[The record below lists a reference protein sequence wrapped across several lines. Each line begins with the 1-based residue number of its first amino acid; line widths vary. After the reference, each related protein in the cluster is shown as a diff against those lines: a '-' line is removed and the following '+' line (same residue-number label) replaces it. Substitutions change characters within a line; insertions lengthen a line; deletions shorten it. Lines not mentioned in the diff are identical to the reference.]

1 MSAMSQLKHQ
11 GNVISL
17 EAVSGE
23 TALLSALNRLPSYLG
38 KVQGIFADQLGRTMR
53 TMLDFA
59 ASFTNSSRR
68 LRRLDYARYRDTKV
82 QVPQG
87 LKTDMLSYVKV
98 LGSATE
104 SVTKIDR
111 EVIEPL
117 LAWLNSNLG
126 RPEDLRSLT
135 GGISV
140 AGFKPINSEAVLKT
154 IDACFSTD
162 GRQEAM
168 VPYGQAI
175 KRSADW
181 DEIDK
186 VSADIRRAFSPALHK
201 NIQAKMGDLQ
211 VTLDTLIMRLTKDP
225 ARYSPNAKV
234 LKEIVD
240 SAYQAAE
247 AIELYGILRHRY
259 QEFEHSV
266 EQIGKDLD
274 K

>member
-1 MSAMSQLKHQ
+1 MSMSQLKHQ

-17 EAVSGE
+17 EAASGD
-23 TALLSALNRLPSYLG
+23 TALLSALSRLPSYLG
-38 KVQGIFADQLGRTMR
+38 KVQGVFRDQLDRTMR

-68 LRRLDYARYRDTKV
+68 LRRLDYARYRDNKV

-98 LGSATE
+98 LQSSAE
-104 SVTKIDR
+104 SVSKVDR

-140 AGFKPINSEAVLKT
+140 AGFKPINTEAVNKQMQ
-154 IDACFSTD
+154 ACFNLD

-186 VSADIRRAFSPALHK
+186 VSADIRHMLSPALQK
-201 NIQAKMGDLQ
+201 NTQAKMHDLQ

-225 ARYSPNAKV
+225 ARYAPNAKV

-247 AIELYGILRHRY
+247 AIELYGIVRHRY